1 MITPEQQVS
10 SLTVMAEEGPL
21 PICFDAVQAYHG
33 HGALA
38 MLALTFQGLRGALS
52 RLEQDGVP
60 VPRKELS
67 VISGHP
73 GPGVR
78 DAFEFV
84 TRAVTRGCYEVDLT
98 LPEARYSRGAD
109 KSYSFHLRRG
119 ARSVQGVLRPGVLPP
134 EFFDLLGNPA
144 PDAQR
149 VHAELRR
156 DIAARVIAAEPATLF
171 DFRAMESQE
180 G

>member
-144 PDAQR
+144 PGAQR
-149 VHAELRR
+149 IHAELRR
-156 DIAARVIAAEPATLF
+156 DIAARVIAAEPESLF
-171 DFRAMESQE
+171 DFLVTEKQD
-180 G
+180 

>member
-1 MITPEQQVS
+1 MNPISIPAA
-10 SLTVMAEEGPL
+10 SLTVQAEEGPL
-21 PICFDAVQAYHG
+21 SICFDAVMAYHG

-38 MLALTFQGLRGALS
+38 MLALTFQGLRGALPY
-52 RLEQDGVP
+52 LEDADAR
-60 VPRKELS
+60 VPRQELT

-84 TRAVTRGCYEVDLT
+84 TRAVTRGGYAVDVT
-98 LPEARYSRGAD
+98 LPEARYSNGAD

-119 ARSVQGVLRPGVLPP
+119 SRSVQGILRAGVLPP
-134 EFFDLLGNPA
+134 EFFDLLGNRD

-149 VHAELRR
+149 THALLRR
-156 DIAARVIAAEPATLF
+156 RIAAEVIAAPV
-171 DFRAMESQE
+171 ESLYE
-180 G
+180 YVVAPGRG

>member
-1 MITPEQQVS
+1 MMTPDQPAS
-10 SLTVMAEEGPL
+10 LLTVMAEEGPQ

-38 MLALTFQGLRGALS
+38 MLALTFQGLRGALP
-52 RLEQDGVP
+52 RLEEQGAP

-84 TRAVTRGCYEVDLT
+84 TRAVTRGCYTVDLA

-119 ARSVQGVLRPGVLPP
+119 GRSVQGVLRPGVLPP
-134 EFFDLLGNPA
+134 AFFDLLGNPA

-156 DIAARVIAAEPATLF
+156 DIAARVLASDPESLF
-171 DFRAMESQE
+171 DFAVTEIRD
-180 G
+180 

>member
-1 MITPEQQVS
+1 MTTPEQRAS
-10 SLTVMAEEGPL
+10 SLIVTAEEGPL

-38 MLALTFQGLRGALS
+38 MLALTFQGLRGALPK
-52 RLEQDGVP
+52 LEQDGSP

-84 TRAVTRGCYEVDLT
+84 TRAVTRGCYAVDLT

-119 ARSVQGVLRPGVLPP
+119 GRSVQGVLRPGVLPP

-171 DFRAMESQE
+171 DFRVTDGQ

>member
-144 PDAQR
+144 PGAQR
-149 VHAELRR
+149 IHAELRR
-156 DIAARVIAAEPATLF
+156 DIAARVIAAEPESLF
-171 DFRAMESQE
+171 DFLVTESQD
-180 G
+180 

>member
-1 MITPEQQVS
+1 MTTPEQRAS

-38 MLALTFQGLRGALS
+38 MLALTFQGLRGALPT
-52 RLEQDGVP
+52 LEQDGVP

-84 TRAVTRGCYEVDLT
+84 TRAVTRGCYSVDLT

-171 DFRAMESQE
+171 DFFVTESQD
-180 G
+180 

>member
-1 MITPEQQVS
+1 MITPEQQAS
-10 SLTVMAEEGPL
+10 TLTVMAEEGPL

-38 MLALTFQGLRGALS
+38 MLALTFQGLRGALP
-52 RLEQDGVP
+52 RLETEGAP
-60 VPRKELS
+60 VPREELS
-67 VISGHP
+67 VVSGHP

-84 TRAVTRGCYEVDLT
+84 TRAVTRGCYTVDRT
-98 LPEARYSRGAD
+98 LAEARYSRAAD

-119 ARSVQGVLRPGVLPP
+119 ARSVQGVLRAGVLPP

-144 PDAQR
+144 VDAQR
-149 VHAELRR
+149 AHAELRR
-156 DIAARVIAAEPATLF
+156 QIARRVIAAEPESLF
-171 DFRAMESQE
+171 DFILAEH
-180 G
+180 

>member
-1 MITPEQQVS
+1 MTTPERHDAT
-10 SLTVMAEEGPL
+10 LTVMAEEGPL

-38 MLALTFQGLRGALS
+38 MLALTFQGLRGALA
-52 RLEQDGVP
+52 RLEEAGAP
-60 VPRKELS
+60 VPRQELS

-84 TRAVTRGCYEVDLT
+84 TRAVTRGSYAVDLA
-98 LPEARYSRGAD
+98 LPEARYSRAAD

-119 ARSVQGVLRPGVLPP
+119 ARSVQAVLRPGVLPA
-134 EFFDLLGNPA
+134 EFFDLLGNTA

-149 VHAELRR
+149 AHAALRR
-156 DIAARVIAAEPATLF
+156 EIAARVIAAEPESLF
-171 DFRAMESQE
+171 EFVPSAR
-180 G
+180 

>member
-1 MITPEQQVS
+1 MTIPQQS
-10 SLTVMAEEGPL
+10 GSTLTVAAEEGPL
-21 PICFDAVQAYHG
+21 SICFDAVQAYHG

-38 MLALTFQGLRGALS
+38 MLALTFQGLRGALPK
-52 RLEQDGVP
+52 LEQDGAP
-60 VPRKELS
+60 VPRKELV

-84 TRAVTRGCYEVDLT
+84 TRAVTRGCYTVDLT
-98 LPEARYSRGAD
+98 LPEARYSRAAD

-119 ARSVQGVLRPGVLPP
+119 KRSVQGVLRQGVLPP

-144 PDAQR
+144 PQAQR
-149 VHAELRR
+149 EHAELRR
-156 DIAARVIAAEPATLF
+156 QIAARVVASEPESLF
-171 DFRAMESQE
+171 DYVVTESE